1 MTRTTTETARI
12 PLGGMTCGHCVATV
26 ERALLGVSGVRSAS
40 ADLSTQSAQV
50 KYNSAE
56 TGVTALEKAVASAGY
71 APRPATDLVSI
82 GGTPTPPATPPVA
95 STEPVPAGK
104 PELKEIRLSIDGMTC
119 ASCVQ
124 SVERA
129 ALEVPGVTK
138 CAVSLAESSALV
150 AFDSRQSVPDDL
162 VQAIRDAGYGATPQ
176 TAGSDRGEAA
186 GAMDRLRRRLA
197 VSSAATIPLLVIAMS
212 HGLLEFHGANWVQ
225 LVLALPV
232 VIYGGAP
239 FYAAAWNAA
248 VHLRADMNTLVAV
261 GTGAAFLYSVV
272 ATVAP
277 GLVASQGA
285 APVYFETAAAI
296 LTLVLAGR
304 LLETRARRRTSN
316 SIRKLLAL
324 QSGAVQVRRDG
335 QESEIPL
342 KRVAIGDEVVVRP
355 GERVPVDGTVIE
367 GAGAVD
373 ESPITGESLPVDKHP
388 GATVV
393 SGSLNKDGFLV
404 FRAERV
410 GSETALSRIIE
421 FVRRAQESKAPAAR
435 LADRIAAVFVPAI
448 IFVAIATFISWM
460 LVAPDEERLRMAL
473 NNAVSVLI
481 IACPCALGLATPAAL
496 AVGVGRAAERG
507 ILIRDGE
514 ALEAARKIDTVVF
527 DKTGT
532 LTLGRFEVT
541 DVVAL
546 GGLATNELV
555 AAAASIERLSEH
567 PIAKAIA
574 ATGNEVDCKAE
585 DYRALPGAGAT
596 GRLNGEQWLLGK
608 CDLLSEHGVDT
619 SVANETLWRFERDGK
634 SVVLAARDGDL
645 VGVFALRDTI
655 RPESRQGAE
664 ALGERSIQTAVISG
678 DNAEAARAIAKQ
690 AGIATVLAP
699 VLPVEKSKAI
709 ERLQREGATVAM
721 VGDGINDAP
730 ALVQADLGV
739 AIGAGTDI
747 AVESA
752 GIVLVRSD
760 PRDVDR
766 AIELARRIHRTI
778 VQNYCWA
785 FGYNFLGVPLAA
797 GVLYPWTGLLLSP
810 IAASAA
816 MALSSLSVLSNSL
829 RLNRALSKEG

>member
-1 MTRTTTETARI
+1 MPRTITETARI

-26 ERALLGVSGVRSAS
+26 ERALLGVKGVSSAS
-40 ADLSTQSAQV
+40 ADLGQQSAHVQ
-50 KYNSAE
+50 YNPAE
-56 TGVTALEKAVASAGY
+56 TCVTALENAVAGVGY
-71 APRPATDLVSI
+71 APRPATDLVSL
-82 GGTPTPPATPPVA
+82 GGMPTPAPASPVP
-95 STEPVPAGK
+95 STQPVPAPQ

-119 ASCVQ
+119 ASCVR
-124 SVERA
+124 SVEQA

-138 CAVSLAESSALV
+138 CAVSLTESSALV
-150 AFDSRQSVPDDL
+150 VFDSQQSVPNDF
-162 VQAIRDAGYGATPQ
+162 VQAIRDAGYTAEPQ
-176 TAGSDRGEAA
+176 AA
-186 GAMDRLRRRLA
+186 GADRGAAAEPTDRLRRRLA
-197 VSSAATIPLLVIAMS
+197 VSASATIPLLVIAMS

-232 VIYGGAP
+232 VFYGGAP
-239 FYAAAWNAA
+239 FYAAAWNAT

-261 GTGAAFLYSVV
+261 GTGAAFSYSVV

-277 GLVASQGA
+277 YLVSTGGA

-304 LLETRARRRTSN
+304 LLETRARRRTSQ

-324 QSGAVQVRRDG
+324 QSGTVQVRRDG
-335 QESEIPL
+335 RESEIPL
-342 KRVAIGDEVVVRP
+342 ERVSVGDEVVVRP

-373 ESPITGESLPVDKHP
+373 ESPITGESLPMDKGP
-388 GATVV
+388 GASVV

-448 IFVAIATFISWM
+448 IVVAIATFIGWM
-460 LVAPDEERLRMAL
+460 LVAPDTERLRMAL
-473 NNAVSVLI
+473 SNAVSVLI

-496 AVGVGRAAERG
+496 AVGVGRAAEHG

-532 LTLGRFEVT
+532 LTLGQFEVT

-546 GGLATNELV
+546 GGIATDELA

-574 ATGNEVDCKAE
+574 AAGNEGHCKAE

-596 GRLNGEQWLLGK
+596 GRLNGEHWLLGK
-608 CDLLSEHGVDT
+608 RDLLSQRGVDT
-619 SVANETLWRFERDGK
+619 SDANETLRRFERHGK
-634 SVVLAARDGDL
+634 SVVLAARDGTL

-664 ALGERSIQTAVISG
+664 ALSERGVKTAVISG
-678 DNAEAARAIAKQ
+678 DNAEAARATAKQ
-690 AGIATVLAP
+690 AGIGNVLAP
-699 VLPVEKSKAI
+699 VLPIEKSAAI
-709 ERLQREGATVAM
+709 RRLQREGATVAM

-752 GIVLVRSD
+752 GIVLVRND

-810 IAASAA
+810 IVASAA
-816 MALSSLSVLSNSL
+816 MALSSVSVLSNSL
-829 RLNRALSKEG
+829 RLNRALSKER